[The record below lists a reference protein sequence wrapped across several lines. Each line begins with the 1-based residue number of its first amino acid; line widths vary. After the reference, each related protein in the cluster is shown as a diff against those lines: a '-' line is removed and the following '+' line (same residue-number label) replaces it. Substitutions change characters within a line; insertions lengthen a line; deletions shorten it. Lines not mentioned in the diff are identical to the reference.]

1 MLRLCVLLSHIRR
14 KGKGC
19 RGEPLHIRHPH
30 CTLTCLL
37 QNSRN
42 KDCDL
47 SSSTKKREPAA
58 NILGHYLRPRA
69 TEKQEGKKKKKKW
82 GDGVLSAK
90 KLLLDRTGL
99 CILRE
104 G

>member
-1 MLRLCVLLSHIRR
+1 MSCLCVLLSHIRR

-42 KDCDL
+42 KDGDL
-47 SSSTKKREPAA
+47 SSSTKKRESAA
-58 NILGHYLRPRA
+58 NILAHRR
-69 TEKQEGKKKKKKW
+69 GKKKKKKW